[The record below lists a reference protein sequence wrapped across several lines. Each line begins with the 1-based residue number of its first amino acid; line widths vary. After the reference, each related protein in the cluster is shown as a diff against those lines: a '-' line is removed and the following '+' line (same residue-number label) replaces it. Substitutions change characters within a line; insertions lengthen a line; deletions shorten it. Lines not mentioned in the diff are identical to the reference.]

1 MGFGFPAAIGAKVA
15 CPDRPVVDIA
25 GDGSFIMS
33 EQELACSVDREHP
46 SHSHRP
52 KQLQS

>member
-33 EQELACSVDREHP
+33 EQELACSVKKT
-46 SHSHRP
+46 S
-52 KQLQS
+52 QSQSSS